1 MTLRKDAAVQA
12 IKTLARDVESAIARS
27 QKRTDD
33 MAKAAAKAKDESE
46 KAPAKPVQPAVPDLP
61 KIGEFGKQL
70 LACETVAQARRLL
83 GFL

>member
-33 MAKAAAKAKDESE
+33 MAKAAAAKVKDDAE
-46 KAPAKPVQPAVPDLP
+46 KAPAKPAPPAPVMP
-61 KIGEFGKQL
+61 KMGEFGQQL
-70 LACETVAQARRLL
+70 LACETRAEARRLL